1 MTSRVEGY
9 GFEFQFGR
17 YSLSIF
23 VFMEVT
29 EFRLQSK
36 LGRAHS
42 HERIYLGRVMQGGG
56 EGEGF
61 GFPTH
66 PYEKGRM

>member
-1 MTSRVEGY
+1 MTSTLEEY
-9 GFEFQFGR
+9 GFELQFCR

-42 HERIYLGRVMQGGG
+42 HERIYLGRAMRDGG
-56 EGEGF
+56 EGEGV